1 MVKKVAFIVE
11 GGTEKILLES
21 HQFSVW
27 LASMG
32 LELIKPIV
40 DASGGGNLLPKNVG
54 DMIETLKDKQADHIF
69 ILTDLERDPAI
80 SKVKERLK
88 NPEIKDCFITVLA
101 TESWFLACTEALS
114 GWLGKEHYVDDPEN
128 RQAEKPFDR
137 LKVLNLEHNNRGC
150 SNKKILARQ
159 MLKFGF
165 SFEGV
170 LKHPNCVSMKYIERV
185 LRGL

>member
-21 HQFSVW
+21 DQFSAW
-27 LASMG
+27 LTGMD
-32 LELIKPIV
+32 LVLVKPVV
-40 DASGGGNLLPKNVG
+40 DATGGGNLLPKNIG
-54 DMIETLKDKQADHIF
+54 DMIETLKEKQADHIF

-80 SKVKERLK
+80 SIVKERLK
-88 NPEIKDCFITVLA
+88 NPDIKDCFITVLA

-114 GWLGKEHYVDDPEN
+114 GWLNKEHYVDDPES
-128 RQAEKPFDR
+128 RQAAKPFDR

-159 MLKFGF
+159 MLKCGF

-170 LKHPNCVSMKYIERV
+170 LEHPNCSSMKYIEQV